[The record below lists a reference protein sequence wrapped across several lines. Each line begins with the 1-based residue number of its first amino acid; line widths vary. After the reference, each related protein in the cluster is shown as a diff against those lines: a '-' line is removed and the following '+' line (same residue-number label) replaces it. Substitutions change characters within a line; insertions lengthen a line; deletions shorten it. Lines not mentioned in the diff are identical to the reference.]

1 MNGIKVHAINCNIAA
16 RGESSYSERDRKG
29 EKRWKYAEWEI
40 KWVTITGKHDSIINV
55 QQAGGQ

>member
-1 MNGIKVHAINCNIAA
+1 MPSTATLQQE
-16 RGESSYSERDRKG
+16 ESPVTVRETGQGRTG